1 MNNPM
6 TACGCFEAI
15 AAMLPS
21 CNGIMVVNRD
31 FMGMTPSGMK
41 FTTLA
46 GMAGGGMQ
54 TPGFM
59 GVSKHFLTSP
69 KLFLAEGGLK
79 RLVWIPKMLKEEIS
93 EKLKARCAEIG
104 MPELYDMIATEE
116 QGTTEEQ
123 ILEFL
128 KEKGHP
134 ALSMET
140 AIG

>member
-1 MNNPM
+1 MTNPM

-15 AAMLPS
+15 AAMLPQ

-31 FMGMTPSGMK
+31 YMGMTPSGMK

-46 GMAGGGMQ
+46 GMAGGGAQ

-59 GVSKHFLTSP
+59 GVSKHFMTSK
-69 KLFLAEGGLK
+69 KLFVAEGGLK
-79 RLVWIPKMLKEEIS
+79 RVVWLPKMLKEEIKD
-93 EKLKARCAEIG
+93 KLIERCKEEG

-116 QGTTEEQ
+116 QGTTEEE
-123 ILEFL
+123 ILKFL

-134 ALSMET
+134 ALSME
-140 AIG
+140 AVV